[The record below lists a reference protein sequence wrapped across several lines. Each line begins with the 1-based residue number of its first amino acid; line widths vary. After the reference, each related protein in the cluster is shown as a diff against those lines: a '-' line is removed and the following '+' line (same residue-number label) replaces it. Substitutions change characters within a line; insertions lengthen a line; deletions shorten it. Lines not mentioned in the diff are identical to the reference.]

1 MGYTHYF
8 KTSGKSL
15 TKEQADG
22 VIKHV
27 AKVFKQHKD
36 IIQREYDN
44 TAPPVL
50 DAALN
55 LSGKL
60 SIGIFLNGKGEYGH
74 ETFAVH
80 TGDDSRGFCKTSRKP
95 YDIVVSKVLLILKHY
110 LGDDMELGSDGFSTY
125 QPSGK
130 AYKVGDKVLLKNLS
144 GTWGKAA
151 RAINAQLKTN
161 FHFIVDDVYGKDGCY
176 FSYKLKQ

>member
-22 VIKHV
+22 IIKHV
-27 AKVFKQHKD
+27 ANVFKQHKD

-44 TAPPVL
+44 PAPPVL

-80 TGDDSRGFCKTSRKP
+80 TGTDDSGSCKTSRKP
-95 YDIVVSKVLLILKHY
+95 YDIVVSKVLLVLKHY
-110 LGDDMELGSDGFSTY
+110 LGDDMKLSSDGFSTY
-125 QPSGK
+125 QPSVK
-130 AYKVGDKVLLKNLS
+130 AYKVGDKVLLKNLD
-144 GTWGKAA
+144 GTWGKAT
-151 RAINAQLKTN
+151 RYVNKELGTN
-161 FHFIVDDVYGKDGCY
+161 FHFVVDDVYGNYGQY
-176 FSYKLKQ
+176 YSYKLKQ